1 MGMGTFDRSV
11 LVRLA
16 AVVAGSKHAV
26 MTTQLVIASGEIP
39 LRIGAEV
46 FVGASQGTAAV
57 CGRRPAQL
65 PQRIL
70 QVLRNGGTALPAHH
84 DSRRLPPARRQQAVV
99 DNGKTDVGGMR
110 VSDRVGSGGRR

>member
-39 LRIGAEV
+39 LRIGVEV
-46 FVGASQGTAAV
+46 FVGG
-57 CGRRPAQL
+57 
-65 PQRIL
+65 
-70 QVLRNGGTALPAHH
+70 
-84 DSRRLPPARRQQAVV
+84 
-99 DNGKTDVGGMR
+99 
-110 VSDRVGSGGRR
+110 